1 VNYVKRNFLA
11 GQTFADVQAMNE
23 RVKHWIT
30 KTAGQRIHGTT
41 KEAPLA
47 RFHRGEL
54 DTLQPLPTTPF
65 DLVATY
71 YAKVHRDCHAHVN
84 SRHYSVPYRF
94 IGRKVELYIGQKIV
108 EIYCENEL
116 VTTHPVVKEKG
127 GWSTRSEHYPE
138 SKREWMENPP
148 ERCQERAQAIGESC
162 AEVVRLLLGDRVQD
176 RLRSVQSLLRLSGK
190 VGAERLEKAC
200 RRACHYGDPSYRRVK
215 SILNARLDNQSIEC
229 EDPKVIT
236 LSSYRFVRSASS
248 FFEKEVPSC

>member
-1 VNYVKRNFLA
+1 VSGSATVRHAIGCLDKRKSGIGCELRKRNFLA

-94 IGRKVELYIGQKIV
+94 IGRKVELYIGQK
-108 EIYCENEL
+108 
-116 VTTHPVVKEKG
+116 
-127 GWSTRSEHYPE
+127 
-138 SKREWMENPP
+138 
-148 ERCQERAQAIGESC
+148 
-162 AEVVRLLLGDRVQD
+162 
-176 RLRSVQSLLRLSGK
+176 
-190 VGAERLEKAC
+190 
-200 RRACHYGDPSYRRVK
+200 
-215 SILNARLDNQSIEC
+215 
-229 EDPKVIT
+229 
-236 LSSYRFVRSASS
+236 
-248 FFEKEVPSC
+248 